1 MKKFK
6 NRDEVFVIST
16 KVNLNG
22 TQIVDLEMFD
32 KNIQQKVW
40 YVSNSDKSQLGY
52 QYELTNIEDD
62 SDTIAWVYEGQLIS
76 VQEAIE
82 KNIISIE

>member
-1 MKKFK
+1 MKKYK
-6 NRDEVFVIST
+6 KRDEVFVISP
-16 KVNLNG
+16 KAKLNSVN
-22 TQIVDLEMFD
+22 IIDLTTID
-32 KNIQQKVW
+32 KDIQNKVW
-40 YVSNSDKSQLGY
+40 YVSEFTKGQLGY